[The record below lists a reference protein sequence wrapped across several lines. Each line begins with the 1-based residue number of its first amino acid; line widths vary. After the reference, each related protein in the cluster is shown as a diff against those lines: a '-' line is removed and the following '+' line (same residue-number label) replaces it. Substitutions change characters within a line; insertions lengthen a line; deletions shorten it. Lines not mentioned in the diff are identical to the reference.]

1 MKKFDMNLLGLL
13 ALLIVIGLYA
23 CDDMDDNFEQYIQNG
38 EVLYLPRPLNVK
50 TKSGNKRIEI
60 TWKLTSTHDV
70 KEAVISWNDGNLAVP
85 VNAEDTVKSVIIP
98 DLAGGNYIFELY
110 TRNNASNQSLVTD
123 GIVGVVYDEKFRS
136 SLKARPVEKIYFD
149 DQNRGYMKFTPAG
162 ELTRD
167 SEVRYIDLSGALKSI
182 TVKRDS
188 IFVELP
194 NIDATKGIAHR
205 TFFVPTP
212 SVNGVET
219 SIDAFDSDWFN
230 NTYSKFAGVYLSTGQ
245 MDHYQLA
252 QPVTWVSFEKEYEM
266 VNENTIIGR
275 LGNNWPSS
283 RNWKI
288 IITVN
293 GDNSID
299 LAPADGLSD
308 TLEKVAYSVNAYN
321 PATKEIVLNYRL
333 FEGGFVQFN
342 ETLVLK

>member
-1 MKKFDMNLLGLL
+1 MKKFDTNLLGLL
-13 ALLIVIGLYA
+13 AFIIVTGLFS
-23 CDDMDDNFEQYIQNG
+23 CDDFDDNFEQYIQNG

-50 TKSGNKRIEI
+50 TRPGNERIEI

-70 KEAVISWNDGNLAVP
+70 KETVISWGDGDLVVP

-98 DLAGGNYIFELY
+98 DLAGSNYLFEMY
-110 TRNNASNQSLVTD
+110 TRNDAGHQSLVTD

-149 DQNRGYMKFTPAG
+149 NQNNGYVKFIPAG

-167 SEVRYIDLSGALKSI
+167 SEIKYIDLSGELRSI
-182 TVKRDS
+182 KVKRDS
-188 IFVELP
+188 NFVELP
-194 NIDATKGIAHR
+194 NIDVTRGIEHR
-205 TFFVPTP
+205 TLFVPTP
-212 SVNGVET
+212 AVDSVET
-219 SIDAFDSDWFN
+219 SIDVFVSDWFS

-252 QPVTWVSFEKEYEM
+252 LPVTWTIFEKEYEM
-266 VNENTIIGR
+266 INENTIIGR

-288 IITVN
+288 RITIN
-293 GDNSID
+293 EDNSID
-299 LAPADGLSD
+299 LAPSNGLSE
-308 TLEKVAYSVNAYN
+308 TLEKVAGSVNAYN
-321 PATKEIVLNYRL
+321 PATKEIVLNYRIY
-333 FEGGFVQFN
+333 ESGFVQLN